1 MSFQRMPIRLKR
13 GRPTVR
19 KHAVI
24 QADKNKTLANCS
36 SAVGLNRLC
45 TAAVV
50 LGDIRHRPLSDFRN
64 ELPRIPRMGWIRSG
78 ADRFVASMWGI
89 CRISDI
95 AMAIPQAPPRH
106 ATSNGSHTNSSLP
119 VMADACPYRPAAT
132 AILGQTQPF
141 HGLAWL
147 RISRDMYRQQP
158 RHQVTRL
165 PLCAA
170 GHTGGFSKIFRWFFP
185 VVFSSN
191 LIPKHRTPPCTEELL
206 LL

>member
-1 MSFQRMPIRLKR
+1 MKRSSGSEGLSFQRMPIRLKR

-50 LGDIRHRPLSDFRN
+50 LGEIRHRPLSDFRN

-78 ADRFVASMWGI
+78 ADRFVASMWGDDPM

-95 AMAIPQAPPRH
+95 AMATPHAPPRH

-119 VMADACPYRPAAT
+119 VMPDACPYRPAAT

-165 PLCAA
+165 RSWS
-170 GHTGGFSKIFRWFFP
+170 HY
-185 VVFSSN
+185 
-191 LIPKHRTPPCTEELL
+191 LL
-206 LL
+206 LLYDRD

>member
-1 MSFQRMPIRLKR
+1 MVMKRSSGSEGLSFQRMPIRLKR

-50 LGDIRHRPLSDFRN
+50 LGEIRHRPLSDFRN

-78 ADRFVASMWGI
+78 ADRFVASMWGDDPM

-95 AMAIPQAPPRH
+95 AMATPHAPPRH
-106 ATSNGSHTNSSLP
+106 ATSNGSHTNSSFALM
-119 VMADACPYRPAAT
+119 MAFR
-132 AILGQTQPF
+132 
-141 HGLAWL
+141 
-147 RISRDMYRQQP
+147 
-158 RHQVTRL
+158 VTRL
-165 PLCAA
+165 TTAEQRL
-170 GHTGGFSKIFRWFFP
+170 
-185 VVFSSN
+185 
-191 LIPKHRTPPCTEELL
+191 
-206 LL
+206 